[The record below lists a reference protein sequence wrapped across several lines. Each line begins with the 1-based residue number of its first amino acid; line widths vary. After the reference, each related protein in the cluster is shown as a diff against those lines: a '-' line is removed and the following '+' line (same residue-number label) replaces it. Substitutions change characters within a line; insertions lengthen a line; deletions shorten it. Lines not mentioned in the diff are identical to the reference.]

1 MKSNRSNAIAILLAL
16 TMTASA
22 LAGCA
27 GTDDDVG
34 DGPKELDDWGV
45 YSVQSFQPAIALPMG
60 GCTMYL
66 QSQVSKRALV
76 VCGRLSI

>member
-22 LAGCA
+22 LAGCT

-34 DGPKELDDWGV
+34 DEPVELQDWGV
-45 YSVQSFQPAIALPMG
+45 YSVQSSSAVSYTHLTLP
-60 GCTMYL
+60 TIL
-66 QSQVSKRALV
+66 LV
-76 VCGRLSI
+76 